1 MEAITLTTSQIS
13 NLVLEGFSVK
23 RLTEMQAPWQPYFAW
38 IGKAYDAMR
47 ANDKDLAKQ
56 CLDKATSSYNALP
69 DDATDDEDDYQFQRF
84 HDKVQKFL
92 DAA

>member
-1 MEAITLTTSQIS
+1 MEALTTTQIS

-23 RLTEMQAPWQPYFAW
+23 RLTEMQEPWQPYFAW

-47 ANDKDLAKQ
+47 AGDKGLAKQ
-56 CLDKATSSYNALP
+56 ALDKAISSYNALP
-69 DDATDDEDDYQFQRF
+69 DDATDEEDDYQFQRF